1 MERTKISRF
10 KKCLNINIIQG
21 RLTNLITKVY
31 SSTNILWSK
40 IISFLVAPYFKFVN
54 IFRKKYDFEKIEI
67 KTILVAEYHRI
78 GDVIIIIPAMEMIRD
93 KYPNAKIILLCNY
106 EVMELATHLNV
117 ADQVIQF
124 NAPWTNRSWNIFDW
138 FNAMSF
144 AKKISNM
151 KVDLAFDFKG
161 DIRNSWFLWNL
172 NPKISFGYN
181 ATGGDYFFTHPHA
194 MDQRLHQS
202 ARAINLASKAGCFG
216 KVKEQQQRN
225 NNDGAIIFHTG
236 ATDFRRSWPDK
247 HWIKLVRFLGKKH
260 KLCIVRTAESIDLI
274 QSLKKENSNLNV
286 FDGTLL
292 EFFIWLKRQRCI
304 IAPDSM
310 AGHLAAFVG
319 IPVISIFGSQP
330 AELTRPLGE
339 ICDVVS
345 PHLRCAHKSKHW
357 RLCSDCMES
366 VSPEEVNSVV
376 EKLLSNED
384 FQKNK
389 KIL

>member
-1 MERTKISRF
+1 MT
-10 KKCLNINIIQG
+10 
-21 RLTNLITKVY
+21 TKVY
-31 SSTNILWSK
+31 SSSNILWSK
-40 IISFLVAPYFKFVN
+40 IISFLIAPFF
-54 IFRKKYDFEKIEI
+54 IFANVFRAKYDLEKIEI

-78 GDVIIIIPAMEMIRD
+78 GDVIIIIPVMQMIRD

-106 EVMELATHLNV
+106 EVVELATHLKV
-117 ADQVIQF
+117 ADQVVQF

-138 FNAMSF
+138 LNAMSF

-151 KVDLAFDFKG
+151 KIDLAFDFKG

-202 ARAINLASKAGCFG
+202 VRAINLASKAGCFE
-216 KVKEQQQRN
+216 KVKEQKQRN
-225 NNDGAIIFHTG
+225 NNHGAIILHTG
-236 ATDFRRSWPDK
+236 ATDFRRSWPDS
-247 HWIKLVRFLGKKH
+247 HWIKLVGFLGKKH
-260 KLCIVRTAESIDLI
+260 KFCIVRTAESIDLI
-274 QSLKKENSNLNV
+274 KLLKKENSNLNV
-286 FDGTLL
+286 FHGTLL
-292 EFFIWLKRQRCI
+292 EFSIWLKRQRCI

-339 ICDVVS
+339 RCEVVS

-366 VSPEEVNSVV
+366 VSPEEVNSEV